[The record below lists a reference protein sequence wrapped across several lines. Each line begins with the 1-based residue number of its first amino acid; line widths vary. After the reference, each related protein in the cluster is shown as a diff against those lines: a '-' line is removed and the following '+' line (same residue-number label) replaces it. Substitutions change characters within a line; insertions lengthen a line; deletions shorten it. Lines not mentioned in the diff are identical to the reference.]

1 MIQLRSDCLE
11 FEMSTGET
19 VPCSAETV
27 TVELIGK
34 AVESIDPD
42 VVRHAAEAVLHYF
55 KEELGRQHVTINEF
69 SDALEKVLK
78 GMGFSVNS
86 DDETGE
92 SEHASVIQ
100 TDLGRLAFESGK
112 GYELMFFSRLKQ
124 ELDEKL
130 GESPQILHFKG
141 IRRCVKQLIGARRWS
156 DRCQALHDQIVIY
169 LRTNWERRKPGDSCA
184 LLVE

>member
-19 VPCSAETV
+19 IPCSAETV
-27 TVELIGK
+27 TIELIGK
-34 AVESIDPD
+34 AVAALDPEI
-42 VVRHAAEAVLHYF
+42 VRHAAAAVLHYF
-55 KEELGRQHVTINEF
+55 KEELGRKHVTINEF
-69 SDALEKVLK
+69 STALEKVLK
-78 GMGFSVNS
+78 RMGLAVGDQDS
-86 DDETGE
+86 GE
-92 SEHASVIQ
+92 DIPPVVQ

-141 IRRCVKQLIGARRWS
+141 LRGCVKQLIGARRWS
-156 DRCQALHDQIVIY
+156 GRCQQLNDQIVNY
-169 LRTNWERRKPGDSCA
+169 LRVGWERGKPGDSCA

>member
-19 VPCSAETV
+19 IPCSAETV
-27 TVELIGK
+27 TIELIGK
-34 AVESIDPD
+34 AVESLDPEI
-42 VVRHAAEAVLHYF
+42 VRHAAAAVLHYF
-55 KEELGRQHVTINEF
+55 KEELGRKHVTINEF
-69 SDALEKVLK
+69 SSALEKVLK
-78 GMGFSVNS
+78 RMGLAVGDQESGEDAPSVVQ
-86 DDETGE
+86 
-92 SEHASVIQ
+92 A
-100 TDLGRLAFESGK
+100 DLGRLAFESGK

-141 IRRCVKQLIGARRWS
+141 LRGCVKQLIGARRWS
-156 DRCQALHDQIVIY
+156 GRCQQLNDQIVNY
-169 LRTNWERRKPGDSCA
+169 LRAGWERGKPGDSCA

>member
-19 VPCSAETV
+19 IPCSAETV
-27 TVELIGK
+27 TIELIGK
-34 AVESIDPD
+34 AVESLDPEI
-42 VVRHAAEAVLHYF
+42 VRHAAAAVLHYF
-55 KEELGRQHVTINEF
+55 KEELGREHVTINEF
-69 SDALEKVLK
+69 SAALEKVLK
-78 GMGFSVNS
+78 RMGLAVGT
-86 DDETGE
+86 EE
-92 SEHASVIQ
+92 SEDGDLPSVVQ

-130 GESPQILHFKG
+130 VEAPQILHFKG
-141 IRRCVKQLIGARRWS
+141 LRGCVKQLIGARRWS
-156 DRCQALHDQIVIY
+156 GRCQQLNDQIVNY
-169 LRTNWERRKPGDSCA
+169 LRVGWERGKPGDSCA

>member
-19 VPCSAETV
+19 IPCSAETV

-34 AVESIDPD
+34 AVESLDPEI
-42 VVRHAAEAVLHYF
+42 VRHAAEAVLHYF

-69 SDALEKVLK
+69 SNALEKVLK
-78 GMGFSVNS
+78 RMGFEVDSG
-86 DDETGE
+86 DDGGQPEG
-92 SEHASVIQ
+92 SVIQ

-112 GYELMFFSRLKQ
+112 GYELMFFCRLKQ
-124 ELDEKL
+124 ELEEKL
-130 GESPQILHFKG
+130 CESPQILHFKG
-141 IRRCVKQLIGARRWS
+141 IRRCVKQLVGARRWS
-156 DRCQALHDQIVIY
+156 ARCQELHDQIVNY
-169 LRTNWERRKPGDSCA
+169 LRANWERCKPGDSCA